1 MHLIFNYCLLHHH
14 AQWENVKA
22 CNPQCFKQQP
32 VRRDHRALVHIY
44 RHAERDLNIEY
55 ELKHFPARLCSVDI
69 ILVNVKGILQ
79 MTVLQ
84 DISQAGVLMQMC

>member
-22 CNPQCFKQQP
+22 SNPQCFKQQP
-32 VRRDHRALVHIY
+32 VRRDHRVLMHIY
-44 RHAERDLNIEY
+44 RHTERDLNIEY
-55 ELKHFPARLCSVDI
+55 ELKHFPACLCLVDI

-79 MTVLQ
+79 MTVLLA
-84 DISQAGVLMQMC
+84 SRSSMQMC

>member
-22 CNPQCFKQQP
+22 SNPQCFKQQP
-32 VRRDHRALVHIY
+32 VRRDHRALMHIY
-44 RHAERDLNIEY
+44 RHTERDLNIEY
-55 ELKHFPARLCSVDI
+55 ELKHFPACLCSLDI

-79 MTVLQ
+79 MAVLLA
-84 DISQAGVLMQMC
+84 SRSSMQIC